1 VSEERKKALCFTCLY
16 RDVRPEIG
24 VGDRLIYCMKK
35 DRVVSPKAQ
44 CELYSK
50 ATEKAKEQLRNS
62 LYGTFNEDEEG

>member
-1 VSEERKKALCFTCLY
+1 MSEERKKALCFTCLY

-35 DRVVSPKAQ
+35 DRVVSPKTQ

-50 ATEKAKEQLRNS
+50 ATERAKEQLRTS